1 MIFNKLSFINNEYIM
16 ISDNMVSIKPYFM
29 AGYDMLLLKNNPY
42 IPSILE
48 KGFVSDTV
56 VYTILDN
63 EFVICNGHYML
74 NSLLKYVN
82 NEYTV
87 NKKYFSDLSIK
98 QQELILNT
106 DIKFNHI
113 SMGEL
118 GELQLAMYMKQEKP
132 NFYSEQ
138 EILNARSKGI
148 WLKELMDSFA
158 NINSPYLKLINKYVY
173 GNLERSHKLGKVLK
187 WISKDHSVSQYMDI
201 KYREPSAQDDIEEIL
216 RILYWIDSIFGD
228 IIPDSIMIRKADIG
242 LLYYKYHTYKYDKDI
257 IRKRLL
263 KALEKRNEPAFKIT
277 GAFEYALQKH
287 DEKQVLF
294 KRSFAASTIYSL
306 YLKNPTCAICGE
318 PIKSLYDIEGDH
330 IIPWIKGG
338 LTEESNCQ
346 IVHKICNLKKGIK
359 C

>member
-1 MIFNKLSFINNEYIM
+1 MIFNKLSFINNEYVM
-16 ISDNMVSIKPYFM
+16 ISNHIVSIKPYFM
-29 AGYDMLLLKNNPY
+29 AGYDTLLLKNNPY

-106 DIKFNHI
+106 DIKFNYI

-118 GELQLAMYMKQEKP
+118 GELQLSMYMKQENP

-138 EILNARSKGI
+138 EILNARSKGV

-187 WISKDHSVSQYMDI
+187 WISRDHSVSQYMAK

-228 IIPDSIMIRKADIG
+228 IIPDSIMIKKADIG

-287 DEKQVLF
+287 DGKQVLF

-306 YLKNPTCAICGE
+306 YLKNPICTICGE

>member
-16 ISDNMVSIKPYFM
+16 ISNNMVSIKPYFM
-29 AGYDMLLLKNNPY
+29 AGYDTLLLKNNPY

-63 EFVICNGHYML
+63 EFVICDGHYML

-187 WISKDHSVSQYMDI
+187 
-201 KYREPSAQDDIEEIL
+201 
-216 RILYWIDSIFGD
+216 
-228 IIPDSIMIRKADIG
+228 
-242 LLYYKYHTYKYDKDI
+242 
-257 IRKRLL
+257 
-263 KALEKRNEPAFKIT
+263 
-277 GAFEYALQKH
+277 
-287 DEKQVLF
+287 
-294 KRSFAASTIYSL
+294 
-306 YLKNPTCAICGE
+306 
-318 PIKSLYDIEGDH
+318 
-330 IIPWIKGG
+330 
-338 LTEESNCQ
+338 
-346 IVHKICNLKKGIK
+346 
-359 C
+359 